1 MNADALLASPK
12 RDLPRTAE
20 AALRRSIPIFN
31 AHTAALQS
39 ELETVQYFLRI
50 PQRKPWASMAT
61 SAATAGELAADADA
75 WYVLLRTGSVAAT
88 RSPHPVVHPTRLT
101 PARSCASNH
110 LSIEL
115 FLLLTLARVIS
126 SDSLRGVLPSDLG
139 TAHELLDGVQ
149 SDLARLQRAIDVKD
163 PERTSI
169 RVANALERLGQIE
182 LLQSPGLKYQLPAR
196 YAGLPRLTG
205 RAVLEMTVT
214 PRAGGNKQ
222 VVELTL
228 DGFSAPL
235 TSGRML
241 QNVLRK
247 KYDGTTVRADDTSIY
262 VDTSSRDA
270 RATKV
275 DTDGDLPLE
284 IFVRG
289 DFEPTYR
296 SELNVNDFDE
306 IPLIPL
312 SVDGA
317 LAATRAGDGLSSPTE
332 FFVYKYN
339 RSQSGLAGLSFDEGS
354 FAVFGYVTSDRDSI
368 RLLNDGDRIDR
379 IRVVSGADKLV
390 NGGSGKSS
398 DDESGDQTADTPSAA
413 PPNE

>member
-1 MNADALLASPK
+1 M
-12 RDLPRTAE
+12 
-20 AALRRSIPIFN
+20 
-31 AHTAALQS
+31 
-39 ELETVQYFLRI
+39 
-50 PQRKPWASMAT
+50 
-61 SAATAGELAADADA
+61 
-75 WYVLLRTGSVAAT
+75 
-88 RSPHPVVHPTRLT
+88 
-101 PARSCASNH
+101 
-110 LSIEL
+110 
-115 FLLLTLARVIS
+115 
-126 SDSLRGVLPSDLG
+126 LPSDLG

-262 VDTSSRDA
+262 VATSSRDA

>member
-12 RDLPRTAE
+12 RDLPRSAE
-20 AALRRSIPIFN
+20 AALRRSIPSFN
-31 AHTAALQS
+31 DHVASLQS
-39 ELETVQYFLRI
+39 ELETVQYYLRI
-50 PQRKPWASMAT
+50 PQRKPWANMAT

-75 WYVLLRTGSVAAT
+75 WYVLLRRQSFRRTHYSLLVA
-88 RSPHPVVHPTRLT
+88 
-101 PARSCASNH
+101 
-110 LSIEL
+110 
-115 FLLLTLARVIS
+115 TLPRHS
-126 SDSLRGVLPSDLG
+126 GSLRGVLSSDLG
-139 TAHELLDGVQ
+139 TARELLDGVQ

-169 RVANALERLGQIE
+169 RVANALERLGRIE

-241 QNVLRK
+241 QNVMQK

-262 VDTSSRDA
+262 VDTSSRDT
-270 RATKV
+270 RATNV
-275 DTDGDLPLE
+275 HTDGDLPLE

-379 IRVVSGADKLV
+379 IRVVSGAEKLV
-390 NGGSGKSS
+390 NGGSSKSS
-398 DDESGDQTADTPSAA
+398 DDESGGDQTADAPSAA